1 MEKIEHDIIIVGGGA
16 AGLRA
21 GIEAAETSKKLS
33 VAIVSKVYP
42 MRSHT
47 VSAEGGSAAVLRDYD
62 SFDMHAWDTIKG
74 SDFLADQNAVEYFIK
89 EAPKEIIRLD
99 HWGCPWSREADGTIA
114 SRAFGGMS
122 VKRTIYASD
131 KTGFHILHTLFQT
144 SMKYENIIRY
154 DEWFVTS
161 LLVDGGKIRGITAIN
176 VRTGEFNILKAKAVI
191 LATGGAGKVY
201 EFTTNGNIK
210 TGDGMAIAYNAGVAL
225 KDMEFVQFHPTGLPG
240 TGILITEAARGE
252 GGYLKNSEGER
263 FLSRYVPG
271 KMELG
276 PRDMLSRAIIT
287 EISQNRGITDAYGQH
302 VELDLTHLKEETI
315 NKKLPFVVEL
325 ATKYADV
332 NPIKEPIPVRPVL
345 HYVMGGIHVNI
356 NGETNIH
363 GLYAAGETACITIN
377 GANRLGSNSLT
388 ECLVFGAKVGKES
401 ANYCLDTELSN
412 STDDNQIAIK
422 EEKRI
427 YNGILK
433 KEGGKENIAE
443 IRSQLRENMDIN
455 VGIIRNE
462 KSMKKAC
469 KTIGELKNRFKNITV
484 QDKGSLF
491 NTEFISA
498 LELDFML
505 NVAETMAYSALAR
518 CESRGSHYRSDY
530 LKRDDEKFL
539 KHTLAYYNG
548 KVPRLEYIP
557 VNITKWKP
565 VERKY

>member
-144 SMKYENIIRY
+144 SMKYENIIRD

>member
-33 VAIVSKVYP
+33 VAIISKVYP

-161 LLVDGGKIRGITAIN
+161 LLIDDGKIRGVTAIN

-332 NPIKEPIPVRPVL
+332 DPIKEPIPVRPVL

-433 KEGGKENIAE
+433 KESGKENIAE
-443 IRSQLRENMDIN
+443 IRSQLRENMDTN

>member
-33 VAIVSKVYP
+33 VAIISKVYP

-161 LLVDGGKIRGITAIN
+161 LLIDDGKIRGVTAIN

-332 NPIKEPIPVRPVL
+332 DPIKEPIPVRPVL

-518 CESRGSHYRSDY
+518 RESRGSHYRSDY